1 MRRFI
6 LVVAFYL
13 VFAQLLL
20 AASDTG
26 TSTSLFYPD
35 LQVIVPAD
43 KILIEGAGN
52 TRRLQYTHN
61 TFNAGPGPLVIQPAL
76 NSASGNYQGSQY
88 IYSYN
93 SSEGWALNEK
103 IPVAG
108 AFVFHS
114 EHGHFHFPLVTFGL
128 YDTSGANG
136 EPGNPIALS
145 EKNGFC
151 ITDSF
156 ILDPSLPHAGE
167 TGSFGSC
174 LDPTS
179 LRGIHIGAVDEYDKT
194 DPGQSIN
201 IGNLPDGNYW
211 LRILVDANNY
221 FAESDKTNNETDV
234 LLKISGNNVQVLR
247 TVIPV
252 LDAPPVI
259 TLTSPASG
267 ILVSGNVTLTASPAT
282 ASDVQY
288 LLDGLPYGPIIS
300 DGPSYN
306 LSWNTTTVPDGSHWL
321 AAQTTDP
328 VTGVTGTSEVTVV
341 TVNNEARSSGPVV
354 QLTDPANDSILSEI
368 VTLYAAVA
376 SKEPIT
382 SVEFFVDDISVG
394 KVTSS
399 PYMVAW
405 DTTTVSDGSHQIKAV
420 ATDSLGNVSNST
432 VVIPTVD
439 NSQPA
444 KLIGTDV
451 AISVDGQGTITT
463 PAFSTATPNDLLV
476 AFLTYDG
483 PADSAQTT
491 SINGAGLTWTLL
503 VRSNTQSGTS
513 EIWSARANGTLDNV
527 TVTSQQATDSNFHGS
542 LTVIAFTNAAGTS
555 VVGRAGAPSGAPN
568 IYLPGVIAGD
578 WVFAVG
584 NDSDAVARKP
594 VSGQVLVHQRVDKAS
609 DDTFWVQ
616 STAAPST
623 VNGLVDIRDTQSTN
637 GQWNYAA
644 VEIVATHQ

>member
-20 AASDTG
+20 AGSDTG
-26 TSTSLFYPD
+26 TSTSLLYPD
-35 LQVIVPAD
+35 LQVIVPTD
-43 KILIEGAGN
+43 KILIEGDGN

-61 TFNAGPGPLVIQPAL
+61 TFNAGPGPLVIQPVL

-88 IYSYN
+88 IYSYS
-93 SSEGWALNEK
+93 SSEGWLLNEK

-108 AFVFHS
+108 AFIFHS

-201 IGNLPDGNYW
+201 IENLPDGTYW

-259 TLTSPASG
+259 TLTSPVSG
-267 ILVSGNVTLTASPAT
+267 MFVSGNVTLTASPAT
-282 ASDVQY
+282 ASGVQY
-288 LLDGLPYGPIIS
+288 LLDGLPYGPGIS
-300 DGPSYN
+300 GGPSYD

-328 VTGVTGTSEVTVV
+328 VTGITGTSEVTVV

-368 VTLYAAVA
+368 VTLYATVA
-376 SKEPIT
+376 SKEPIA

-405 DTTTVSDGSHQIKAV
+405 DTTTVSDGSHKIKAV

-439 NSQPA
+439 NSHPP

-451 AISVDGQGTITT
+451 SISVDGQGTITT
-463 PAFSTATPNDLLV
+463 PAFSTATTNDLLV

-483 PADSAQTT
+483 PADSAQTA
-491 SINGAGLTWTLL
+491 SISGAGLTWTLL

-527 TVTSQQATDSNFHGS
+527 TVASQQGTDNNFHGS
-542 LTVIAFTNAAGTS
+542 LTVIAFTNTAGTS
-555 VVGRAGAPSGAPN
+555 VVGRAGAPSGTPN

-578 WVFAVG
+578 WCL
-584 NDSDAVARKP
+584 P
-594 VSGQVLVHQRVDKAS
+594 L
-609 DDTFWVQ
+609 
-616 STAAPST
+616 
-623 VNGLVDIRDTQSTN
+623 
-637 GQWNYAA
+637 
-644 VEIVATHQ
+644 ATTRMRLPESQ